1 LSAKVPFFSFTKA
14 PNSLRQEWLS
24 AIEGVIDRGIFI
36 RGEEVARFEANWG
49 AAVGTRY
56 AIGTSNGQD
65 ALILALRAL
74 GITNGH
80 RVVVPAHSFIA
91 THNAVLALGAE
102 VVSVDVNEF
111 GLINEK
117 LLKHISGSIHA
128 IIPVHMHGMMCNM
141 PIIMEWAKVNSV
153 AVIEDCSQSHL
164 AEIGGVKA
172 GNWGDIGVFSLY
184 PTKNLGAIGDA
195 GVIVTNDEELGI
207 SIFSLAN
214 YGSSK
219 HNKYE
224 HLSFGL
230 NNRLDEIQAAVLNVN
245 LGYLPEWNNRRQQI
259 VDLYSAG
266 IKNPKV
272 SILQPKST
280 SNVSHHFCILVENRD
295 AIRIKLKSKNIDTE
309 IHYPFV
315 ASNEVESYLGK
326 PMGNYPLASE
336 IAAKSLSLPISPWHS
351 DQEIIDV
358 IYAINNIL

>member
-1 LSAKVPFFSFTKA
+1 MSSKVPFFSFTKA
-14 PNSLRQEWLS
+14 PPSLRKEWLS
-24 AIEGVIDRGIFI
+24 AIEGVIERGIFI

-49 AAVGTRY
+49 AAVGSKY

-91 THNAVLALGAE
+91 THNAVVALGAE

-111 GLINEK
+111 GLIDEK
-117 LLKHISGSIHA
+117 LLKNIFGSVDA

-141 PIIMEWAKVNSV
+141 PIIMEWAKENSV

-164 AEIGGVKA
+164 AEIDGIKA
-172 GNWGDIGVFSLY
+172 GNWGDIGIFSLY

-195 GVIVTNDEELGI
+195 GVIVTNDEELSI

-219 HNKYE
+219 DNKYE

-245 LGYLPEWNNRRQQI
+245 LRYLREWNNRRQQI
-259 VDLYSAG
+259 ADLYYTG
-266 IKNPKV
+266 IKNPNI
-272 SILQPKST
+272 SILQPQSK
-280 SNVSHHFCILVENRD
+280 SNVSHHFCILIEDRD
-295 AIRIKLKSKNIDTE
+295 AIKIKLKSKNIDTD

-315 ASNEVESYLGK
+315 ASNEVESYIGK
-326 PMGNYPLASE
+326 PMGIYPIASK
-336 IAAKSLSLPISPWHS
+336 IARQSLSLPISPWHS
-351 DQEIIDV
+351 DQEIREV
-358 IYAINNIL
+358 IYAINGVV